1 MSGALPETPIVP
13 DHTRDAQRRA
23 ADPRASAWVSAN
35 AGAGK
40 TKVLTDR
47 VVRLLLSGAP
57 PGRILC
63 LTFTKAAAANMA
75 IRVFEGLGRWV
86 TLDEDSL
93 RAELEELEG
102 VRPNREQVRLARR
115 LFARA
120 VETPGGLKIDT
131 IHAFCERLLHLV
143 PFEANVPA
151 RFAVLDESQADEL
164 VAEAIAQVPRDV
176 LDDTET
182 DLARAHDLVLAEA
195 GGGTLDRVLKSAVA
209 CKDFA
214 SGAGGLAAGLGRL
227 RMALGLEEGATVEAI
242 ERSLLEGGPT
252 RERRLAL
259 GAILDAGKPNDQKR
273 AASLHASLQAERADE
288 ALEHYLA
295 VFLTEEGKPRAE
307 SQLATKSVGA
317 DVKAELVDEQNRI
330 LRLLDRRR
338 AAQALDRTGALFT
351 LAAAVVRKVEQ
362 TKARLGA
369 LDFEDLIHKTRTLL
383 ARGDAEWVLYKL
395 DRGIDHVLVDEA
407 QDTNPEQWDILRRI
421 TEDFTAGHG
430 ARGERVRTLFAVGD
444 PKQSIYGFQGAAP
457 QEFEISRKF
466 WQKKVAGAALRF
478 EDVRLTLSFR
488 SCLAV
493 LSAVD
498 ATFGVPEHFRGLSF
512 EDSAVGTV
520 HESARPHAPGQVELW
535 PVETPAAEEE
545 PDAWAQPVDEAER
558 TSPPVVVARRVAEA
572 VRAWTTRGDEAG
584 RVWRAGD
591 ILILVRKRGTAFEAV
606 IRALKDAG
614 VPVAG
619 ADRLNIGEHIAVLDL
634 VAAGRAALLPQDDLT
649 LATALKSPL
658 VGLTDD
664 DLLRI
669 AARRAADE
677 PLADALQRHAE
688 AGDGAARRGADA
700 LAAWQELAR
709 TRTPFGFFATLLGPG
724 EGRRRLVAR
733 LGTEAGD
740 AIDAFLCFTHNAEL
754 TETPS
759 LTGFLSRFGAGD
771 HTIKRDLDPAR
782 DEVRV
787 MTVHGAKGLE
797 APLVVVIDGCEV
809 LGRDPVLVPVED
821 GEGGTL
827 PVWSSGA
834 ASDSGVIA
842 QARAA
847 LRDKGHEEHNRLLYV
862 AMTRAKDRLVI
873 APYLTGRRDSPQEA
887 WCEMIRRG
895 LVAKAGGVEFD
906 EAPFGQVVRWRSGR
920 PGGPAAAAAPS
931 NLEPVEVPDWLTRS
945 AEPEPEPLPP
955 IRPSGALGAADR
967 AARPGDGPFAPAA
980 RLRGTLVHALLERLP
995 GIPDERR
1002 GDAARAYV
1010 ATRAPRAAP
1019 EERDAMVRAALGVLE
1034 DAALRPLF
1042 GPASRA
1048 EVPIA
1053 GRVGTAAGPAAV
1065 LGQIDRLAVL
1075 DDAVLLADFKTTM
1088 RPPPAD
1094 EPAPA
1099 AYVAQLALYRA
1110 LLRDIYPDRPVR
1122 AFLIWTSGPAIR
1134 ELAGEELDRALATI
1148 RAA

>member
-75 IRVFEGLGRWV
+75 IRVFERLGRWV

-102 VRPNREQVRLARR
+102 VRPNREQIRLARR

-164 VAEAIAQVPRDV
+164 VAEAIAQVSRDV

-182 DLARAHDLVLAEA
+182 DLARAHDLVVAEA

-259 GAILDAGKPNDQKR
+259 GAILDAGKTNDQKR

-606 IRALKDAG
+606 IRALK
-614 VPVAG
+614 
-619 ADRLNIGEHIAVLDL
+619 
-634 VAAGRAALLPQDDLT
+634 
-649 LATALKSPL
+649 
-658 VGLTDD
+658 
-664 DLLRI
+664 
-669 AARRAADE
+669 
-677 PLADALQRHAE
+677 
-688 AGDGAARRGADA
+688 
-700 LAAWQELAR
+700 
-709 TRTPFGFFATLLGPG
+709 
-724 EGRRRLVAR
+724 
-733 LGTEAGD
+733 
-740 AIDAFLCFTHNAEL
+740 
-754 TETPS
+754 
-759 LTGFLSRFGAGD
+759 
-771 HTIKRDLDPAR
+771 
-782 DEVRV
+782 
-787 MTVHGAKGLE
+787 
-797 APLVVVIDGCEV
+797 
-809 LGRDPVLVPVED
+809 
-821 GEGGTL
+821 
-827 PVWSSGA
+827 
-834 ASDSGVIA
+834 
-842 QARAA
+842 
-847 LRDKGHEEHNRLLYV
+847 
-862 AMTRAKDRLVI
+862 
-873 APYLTGRRDSPQEA
+873 
-887 WCEMIRRG
+887 
-895 LVAKAGGVEFD
+895 
-906 EAPFGQVVRWRSGR
+906 
-920 PGGPAAAAAPS
+920 
-931 NLEPVEVPDWLTRS
+931 
-945 AEPEPEPLPP
+945 
-955 IRPSGALGAADR
+955 
-967 AARPGDGPFAPAA
+967 
-980 RLRGTLVHALLERLP
+980 
-995 GIPDERR
+995 
-1002 GDAARAYV
+1002 
-1010 ATRAPRAAP
+1010 
-1019 EERDAMVRAALGVLE
+1019 
-1034 DAALRPLF
+1034 
-1042 GPASRA
+1042 
-1048 EVPIA
+1048 
-1053 GRVGTAAGPAAV
+1053 
-1065 LGQIDRLAVL
+1065 
-1075 DDAVLLADFKTTM
+1075 
-1088 RPPPAD
+1088 
-1094 EPAPA
+1094 
-1099 AYVAQLALYRA
+1099 
-1110 LLRDIYPDRPVR
+1110 
-1122 AFLIWTSGPAIR
+1122 
-1134 ELAGEELDRALATI
+1134 
-1148 RAA
+1148 